1 MHATALLESFVSP
14 PVSYRPAPFLVFN
27 DDHEGEAGAA
37 RITRML
43 EDYRQV
49 GYGGAFLHPR
59 PGLITEYLS
68 PHWFALIGHAVR
80 ECRRLGLVAYLYDE
94 NSYPSGVAG
103 GHVPARVPEARTQ
116 YVTPVFGDHPE
127 DIPDRR
133 LAMYLWIDDRPGQ
146 RVEPEEIQP
155 GQRWVAFVLRSMQPV
170 AWHGETACPSL
181 LDPRTT
187 G

>member
-27 DDHEGEAGAA
+27 DDHAGEAGTA

-43 EDYRQV
+43 EDYRRV

-68 PHWFALIGHAVR
+68 PHWFALIGHAAR

-116 YVTPVFGDHPE
+116 YAQLSAAAGTTAASPARPARRAALPADRAAAPPRPASPPCAAMRACGCPRRGDQAAPH
-127 DIPDRR
+127 RR
-133 LAMYLWIDDRPGQ
+133 RPAGA
-146 RVEPEEIQP
+146 P
-155 GQRWVAFVLRSMQPV
+155 
-170 AWHGETACPSL
+170 
-181 LDPRTT
+181 
-187 G
+187 